1 MLRRLGI
8 LMAAFMV
15 SPAMAQ
21 TAAVDE
27 YVLIQDAI
35 EAGRFIQAR
44 AMLANRRMVEGNTG
58 SVAFEIAHAELA
70 LAEHRDAQA
79 LAAFGDLNQR
89 GMSDCRVQVG
99 YGTAL
104 LRQQRPAEALPHLKS
119 ATQSCPSN
127 WRNWNGLGVAL
138 DMAGDWPESARAFER
153 AFQTTDD
160 QAAVMNNF
168 GFSLLL
174 QRRFTQAVRMFE
186 QASRMDPAN
195 VRYANNADIART
207 MSGQPLTPSNSEDP
221 DVQARRLNNAGYA
234 SLLAGR
240 RQEAAAY
247 FSRSL
252 HASDSFNQRASANL
266 SAVTGE

>member
-1 MLRRLGI
+1 MLRRLGV
-8 LMAAFMV
+8 LLTAFIV

-21 TAAVDE
+21 TTAVEE
-27 YVLIQDAI
+27 YALIGEAI

-44 AMLANRRMVEGNTG
+44 AMLANRKMVEGNAV

-70 LAEHRDAQA
+70 LGEHRDAQA
-79 LAAFGDLNQR
+79 LAAFGDLDRR
-89 GMSDCRVQVG
+89 GISDCRVQAG
-99 YGTAL
+99 YGTTL

-119 ATQSCPSN
+119 ATQTCPGN

-138 DMAGDWPESARAFER
+138 DLAGDWQESAKAFET
-153 AFQTTDD
+153 AFQATND
-160 QAAVMNNF
+160 QAAIMNNF

-174 QRRFTQAVRMFE
+174 QRRFTEAVRMFE
-186 QASRMDPAN
+186 QASRVDPAN

-207 MSGQPLTPSNSEDP
+207 MGGQPLTPSNSEDP
-221 DVQARRLNNAGYA
+221 DVKARRLNNAGYA

-252 HASDSFNQRASANL
+252 HASDSFYQRASANL
-266 SAVTGE
+266 SAVAGE